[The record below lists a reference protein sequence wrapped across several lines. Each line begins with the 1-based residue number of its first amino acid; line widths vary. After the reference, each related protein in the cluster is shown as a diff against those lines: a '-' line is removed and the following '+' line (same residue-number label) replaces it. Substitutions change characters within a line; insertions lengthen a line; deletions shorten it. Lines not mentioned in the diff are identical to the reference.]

1 MPNSNSLLTNCPACG
16 AVLPQPPPDRCPYC
30 STSLRQSRYK
40 TASPSSS
47 VKTEEIQ
54 WEPAKPRPAEDL
66 TPLAAAR
73 QRPRPKP
80 AHNPGCGGIAL
91 GTFFTL
97 FASIFIV
104 VGIMTYMRDRQEY
117 TLLQAEGQKTQARIT
132 DRDYESDDDGETYY
146 VTFTYKVRVNGDL
159 QNFTE
164 RVSVTNSLYNA
175 LPEGAQTTVIYAPSD
190 PSIVRL
196 EAGFNPPSVLLPIF
210 FTLIPLIFI
219 AVGIWMIAGGIE
231 SMSDERSLKRRGQD
245 ALATVTEIWDETDS
259 EGDRTT
265 YIAYTFQAQDRHGS
279 SQTVDCA
286 EKYTPALRGAR
297 VGKQLMVRYLPDN
310 PRIARLV
317 RD

>member
-1 MPNSNSLLTNCPACG
+1 LRKSRLETSSASLSA
-16 AVLPQPPPDRCPYC
+16 
-30 STSLRQSRYK
+30 
-40 TASPSSS
+40 
-47 VKTEEIQ
+47 KTEEIQ
-54 WEPAKPRPAEDL
+54 WEPAKPRPPDDI

-80 AHNPGCGGIAL
+80 AHNPGCGGIAF

-97 FASIFIV
+97 FASIFII
-104 VGIMTYMRDRQEY
+104 VGIVTYIRDRQEY
-117 TLLQAEGQKTQARIT
+117 ALLQAEGQKTQARIT

-146 VTFTYKVRVNGDL
+146 VTFTYRVRVNGDL

-164 RVSVTNSLYNA
+164 RTTVTNSLYNS
-175 LPEGAQTTVIYAPSD
+175 LPEGTQTTVIYAPSN
-190 PSIVRL
+190 PNIVRL
-196 EAGFNPPSVLLPIF
+196 EAGFSPPSVLLPIL
-210 FTLIPLIFI
+210 FTMIPLVFI
-219 AVGIWMIAGGIE
+219 VIGIWMIASGIE

-265 YIAYTFQAQDRHGS
+265 YIAYTFQAQDRHGN
-279 SQTVDCA
+279 SQAVDCA
-286 EKYTPALRGAR
+286 EKYTNALRGAR

-317 RD
+317 RE